1 MKRVVITGLGTINP
15 LGHDVESTWEAVK
28 RGECGIAPIT
38 LYDTTDRKVKLAAE
52 VKNYEAEKWID
63 KREAKRMDRFTQF
76 AVIAAK
82 EAVQDAGFDMEKEDA
97 SRFGVIVSSGIGGLT
112 TIEVEDGKGRE
123 KGYDRVSPLFIPMVI
138 ANMAAGTIA
147 IEHGFQGICS
157 CVVTA
162 CAGGTNAI
170 GEAFSRIRHGREDVR
185 WQ

>member
-15 LGHDVESTWEAVK
+15 LGHDVESTWAAIK

-82 EAVQDAGFDMEKEDA
+82 EAVQDAGFDMEKEELEQYYPEFEEYKENC
-97 SRFGVIVSSGIGGLT
+97 RFHGCSHTHEPGCRIK
-112 TIEVEDGKGRE
+112 EAVEEGNINKERYHNYLLIYE
-123 KGYDRVSPLFIPMVI
+123 ELKNKKKY
-138 ANMAAGTIA
+138 
-147 IEHGFQGICS
+147 
-157 CVVTA
+157 
-162 CAGGTNAI
+162 
-170 GEAFSRIRHGREDVR
+170 
-185 WQ
+185 